1 MNMAINKTTIF
12 RLALLLFMAVT
23 AIQLTGCGPDAAPSG
38 STITV
43 EKIGSPIIIGPILTN
58 PTGTA
63 TTTKTQNYRVSV
75 ADPTGLPMNDIDVNF
90 LGQFSNGQYIN
101 FGGAIGTAT
110 ITLATS
116 QKTGDFGFLDFA
128 ITSPYYSIGNVLSFP
143 SNQTAAPLP
152 TDGNLPDGTY
162 VYQIT
167 SLDFAGESTA
177 GGVISAT
184 VTNVTPTT
192 ATGSVTL
199 TWKAVP
205 GATKYN
211 VYGNIS
217 PGAPGYL
224 VTIDCSS
231 TSTPCPDPVTYTDIG
246 QYSPGATPPAANTT
260 GVGLNSIV
268 GTAQA
273 TSGAAIATFDISF

>member
-1 MNMAINKTTIF
+1 MIF
-12 RLALLLFMAVT
+12 RLALLLFMAVA
-23 AIQLTGCGPDAAPSG
+23 AIQLTACGPDAAPSG

-43 EKIGSPIIIGPILTN
+43 EKNGSPIIIGPILTN

-63 TTTKTQNYRVSV
+63 TTTKTQKYRVSV
-75 ADPTGLPMNDIDVNF
+75 ADPKGLPMNDIDVNF
-90 LGQFSNGQYIN
+90 LGQFSNGQNID
-101 FGGAIGTAT
+101 FGGVIGTAA

-128 ITSPYYSIGNVLSFP
+128 ITSPYYAIGNVLSFP
-143 SNQTAAPLP
+143 SNQTAAPLA
-152 TDGNLPDGTY
+152 TGGNLADGIY
-162 VYQIT
+162 SYQIT

-177 GGVISAT
+177 GGTIAAT

-205 GATKYN
+205 GATQYN

-231 TSTPCPDPVTYTDIG
+231 TASPCPDPVTFTDMG
-246 QYSPGATPPAANTT
+246 QYYPAGATPPATNTT

-273 TSGAAIATFDISF
+273 TSGAALATFDISF